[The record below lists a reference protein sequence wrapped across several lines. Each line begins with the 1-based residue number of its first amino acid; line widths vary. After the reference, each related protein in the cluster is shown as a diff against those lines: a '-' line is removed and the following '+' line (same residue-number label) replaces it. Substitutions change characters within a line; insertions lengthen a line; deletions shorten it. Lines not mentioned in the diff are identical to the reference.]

1 MTTETID
8 SEERTLT
15 MSELRAEPG
24 ERLRDVWK
32 EGHSFTITKAGK
44 PVARL
49 VPVGPEFDLGALQ
62 RLRTGAGY

>member
-1 MTTETID
+1 MTTRMVN

-15 MSELRAEPG
+15 MTELRGEPG

-49 VPVGPEFDLGALQ
+49 VPLSQGFDFAALQ
-62 RLRTGAGY
+62 QLRTGSGY